1 MSPERR
7 KMTSPSASTVETTI
21 TAAPGA
27 VRSSNAG
34 SGGDAN
40 HHLYTNTSATAEH
53 HSESVEPRPNAGETV
68 ESRSGQQSS
77 ASTAAP
83 SDQTESEKMVEP
95 GSTRPQFEEQTQ
107 ATPSALEVSRPPP
120 LNYSLRTRKTSIT
133 VFWTLILIDSIAV
146 PLVVYFCLQY
156 LTNLSP
162 NAVFSISTAC
172 LGGIS
177 IIEYFVRFWRLWK
190 KGSTCRVIGARRWYF
205 DWFHWNFS
213 AAWVFIMV
221 ELIVGTAFEH
231 PPIRLLAM
239 PLSSLLFW
247 FTLEIITEDVLRYFN
262 KPAPMRISS
271 IQKGEPIRPGIYSI
285 IEDICAVDG
294 SGGTTFRTALDERYK
309 ASHYFRQ
316 MLHRL
321 SEVWAIT
328 MLICAVVTTILVF
341 TLEPEVA
348 YVVGWT
354 LPFIWAGIVT
364 LWTFWYVKRC
374 LKYELEKWEERT
386 P

>member
-1 MSPERR
+1 MPIDRSDDIVITEVSGIALEQHVRPLSDGNNGGPPDHTL
-7 KMTSPSASTVETTI
+7 TSTNNDITQETSNDRALRPSAEE
-21 TAAPGA
+21 
-27 VRSSNAG
+27 AG
-34 SGGDAN
+34 DWA
-40 HHLYTNTSATAEH
+40 SA
-53 HSESVEPRPNAGETV
+53 
-68 ESRSGQQSS
+68 QQSS
-77 ASTAAP
+77 ASTSSP
-83 SDQTESEKMVEP
+83 SDQTASEKTNDPV
-95 GSTRPQFEEQTQ
+95 
-107 ATPSALEVSRPPP
+107 PSSLPNSGDQVAPSSMEISRPPP
-120 LNYSLRTRKTSIT
+120 LNYSLRTRKTAIA

-146 PLVVYFCLQY
+146 PLVVYFCLEY
-156 LTNLSP
+156 LTGLSE
-162 NAVFSISTAC
+162 NAVFSISTAS

-190 KGSTCRVIGARRWYF
+190 KGSKCRVIGARRWYL

-213 AAWVFIMV
+213 AAWIFIMV
-221 ELIVGTAFEH
+221 ELIVGTAFEQ

-239 PLSSLLFW
+239 PLSSLLYW
-247 FTLEIITEDVLRYFN
+247 FTLEIMTEDILRYFN

-285 IEDICAVDG
+285 VEDICAVDG
-294 SGGTTFRTALDERYK
+294 SGGTEFRTALDARYR

-328 MLICAVVTTILVF
+328 MLICAIVTTVLVF

-354 LPFIWAGIVT
+354 VPFIWAALVT

-374 LKYELEKWEERT
+374 LKLEIEKWHEEAT
-386 P
+386 